1 MTTEEKRIVDGLL
14 ARDEKITKEFFY
26 KKCRPMFHG
35 IIHEVFRDSKDYDDR
50 INEFYVF
57 LLEQDG
63 RRLKT
68 FGKSDRLM
76 PETDCNGAFAL
87 IGWIRTT
94 ARRYFIHMFKQEQE
108 VLSRRELSF
117 DENGEKKEVDH
128 IDESVEDPWIKT
140 DLDTLLSLTNPKD
153 KEILL
158 KYFIQDMDAEEI
170 SKELGISLPNLYNI
184 KSRAL
189 KRLEKLARHATGPE
203 SLCTLVCEQYALDVF
218 GIHKSLVALR
228 DLAKEKGWIEDTG
241 MALNN
246 FGKVSAHFGLKV
258 LSGLATYED
267 IVSAL
272 EKDKQVIVAVDG
284 GELTGNPIEERLE
297 DAFAGEVSDHTV
309 VVLTIDEKTA
319 SLFDPAYG
327 PTPLTVELERFIDAW
342 EDSGNYAL
350 IIQKD

>member
-1 MTTEEKRIVDGLL
+1 MTTEEKRIIDGLL

-35 IIHEVFRDSKDYDDR
+35 IIHEVFRDSKDYDDL

-57 LLEQDG
+57 LLEKDG

-68 FGKSDRLM
+68 FGNSNRPLQASCD
-76 PETDCNGAFAL
+76 GAFAL

-94 ARRYFIHMFKQEQE
+94 ARRYFIHMFKLEQE
-108 VLSRRELSF
+108 ELRRRELPI
-117 DENGEKKEVDH
+117 DENGEEKEVYH
-128 IDESVEDPWIKT
+128 VDESVEDPWIKT
-140 DLDTLLSLTNPKD
+140 DLDTLLSMTNPKD
-153 KEILL
+153 REILL

-246 FGKVSAHFGLKV
+246 FGKVSAYFGLKV
-258 LSGLATYED
+258 HSGLATYED
-267 IVSAL
+267 IASAL
-272 EKDKQVIVAVDG
+272 ENDKQVIVAVDV

-309 VVLTIDEKTA
+309 VVLTIDENTA
-319 SLFDPAYG
+319 CLYDPAYG

-342 EDSGNYAL
+342 EDSGNFAL
-350 IIQKD
+350 IVQK